1 VSHATPRAAPSAG
14 IEIEGPAG
22 VLEAAIDS
30 SAKPAVATAVICH
43 PHPLQQGTMTNKVVT
58 TVARAFARL
67 GADAVRFNFRG
78 VGRSAGT
85 HAGGLGERDDA
96 LAVVDW
102 CRSRWPGR
110 PLYLGGFSFGGAVAA
125 AVAARAAPAGLVTV
139 APPVDRIRD
148 DFAAPRCPWLLIHG
162 EADDVVPPQ
171 PVLEWCA
178 TLAAPPKIVLLPGVG
193 HFFHGRLSA
202 LTEAVT
208 DMFGEALAA
217 ARGGANAS

>member
-1 VSHATPRAAPSAG
+1 MSVPTPRTSLESF
-14 IEIEGPAG
+14 EIAGPAG
-22 VLEAAIDS
+22 ALEAAIDAS
-30 SAKPAVATAVICH
+30 VGTAVGTTVLCH

-78 VGRSAGT
+78 VGASAGV
-85 HAGGLGERDDA
+85 HDGGIGECDDA

-110 PLYLGGFSFGGAVAA
+110 PLYLGGFSFGAAVAA

-148 DFAAPRCPWLLIHG
+148 HFAAPRCPWLLIHG

-208 DMFGEALAA
+208 DMFGEQLAA
-217 ARGGANAS
+217 ARRSADAS